1 MHIFDHVGMNPIE
14 MTTESIDGKRY
25 YVTPSGGKY
34 PSITTVISNNSKKQ
48 AGLARWRNRVGKE
61 KAQAVSNRAAG
72 RGTRYHKLVED
83 YINNELDTKK
93 YKDMPLP
100 WRWLKRLVCRRRIRS

>member
-34 PSITTVISNNSKKQ
+34 PSITTVISITLRSRQVLLAGAIELVKRKHKQ
-48 AGLARWRNRVGKE
+48 YLIVL
-61 KAQAVSNRAAG
+61 Q
-72 RGTRYHKLVED
+72 VEALII
-83 YINNELDTKK
+83 INWWKTTSTMSWTL
-93 YKDMPLP
+93 
-100 WRWLKRLVCRRRIRS
+100 RSIKICLYLG